1 MTNTTVL
8 LADDD
13 DDFRRGMRRVLVQ
26 HGYDVLEAS
35 DGAQAL
41 ELLAA
46 AADGLTAQPD
56 VVVLDVMMPG
66 CSGLG
71 ILAATRRFA
80 HRPSTLL
87 LTGFTDPSL
96 EVLARRYGA
105 ARVLHKPVDL
115 DEVLDAVLEG
125 AKTSRAG

>member
-1 MTNTTVL
+1 MTMGRTVL

-13 DDFRRGMRRVLVQ
+13 EDFRRLMRRVLVN

-46 AADGLTAQPD
+46 AADGKTAAPD
-56 VVVLDVMMPG
+56 VVMLDVMMPE

-71 ILAATRRFA
+71 ILAATRRFPR
-80 HRPSTLL
+80 RPSTFLV
-87 LTGFTDPSL
+87 TSFNDPSL
-96 EVLARRYGA
+96 ELLARRYGA
-105 ARVLHKPVDL
+105 AGVIHKPVDL
-115 DEVLDAVLEG
+115 DNVLATVGNAL
-125 AKTSRAG
+125 KS